1 MIQAGITARRTGDIL
16 ELPVSTLYYR
26 SSKAEQDEALAS
38 MVREIAFKYTFYGY
52 RRIHVVINKA
62 GTIANHKKV
71 YRIYKSLNLQR
82 LKPRKNKKLTAAVQ
96 LPLAEPLH
104 CNHVWAVDF
113 VFDAFTNGRRIKFM
127 TVEDLFS
134 RFSTGIDSQFSIPA
148 KRVVEVL
155 EDCLRLYGVPRIIR
169 TDQGP
174 EFRSLTF
181 QKFLQK
187 HGIRHEF
194 TEKGSPWQNG
204 GLESFNGKFRDEC
217 LNRNLFESPLQTK
230 EVIQKYR
237 IFYNTE
243 RPHSSLDNKT
253 PSEVFRQSS

>member
-1 MIQAGITARRTGDIL
+1 MTQAGITARRAGDIL
-16 ELPVSTLYYR
+16 EIPVSTLYYK
-26 SSKAEQDEALAS
+26 SGKAEQDSSLAS
-38 MVREIAFKYTFYGY
+38 MIREIAFKYTFYGY
-52 RRIHVVINKA
+52 RRIHATLNRA
-62 GTIANHKKV
+62 GSPANHKKV
-71 YRIYKSLNLQR
+71 YRIYRSLNLQR
-82 LKPRKNKKLTAAVQ
+82 LKPRKKKKLAVAVQ
-96 LPLAEPLH
+96 LPLTEPLF

-113 VFDAFTNGRRIKFM
+113 LFDVFTDGRRIKFM

-134 RFSTGIDSQFSIPA
+134 RFSVGIDSRFSIPA
-148 KRVVEVL
+148 TGVVEVL
-155 EDCLRLYGVPRIIR
+155 EGCIRLYSTPRIIR

-194 TEKGSPWQNG
+194 TEKSSPWQNG

-217 LNRNLFESPLQTK
+217 LNRNLFENPVQTK
-230 EVIQKYR
+230 EVINNYR

-243 RPHSSLDNKT
+243 RPHSSLNNKT
-253 PSEVFRQSS
+253 PSEVFRHGS